1 MEVRMM
7 ENGMEQRESKKPV
20 SLKDKVRQ
28 TKGPMS
34 LKDKML
40 DREEQTKKI
49 AENRE
54 TAAINQMSGTKDG
67 SKHKSKQISA
77 KVYPTTWALF
87 QKINE
92 LRGVSTNSQLNI
104 LISDYVRENLY
115 LMEAME
121 KVHAKY

>member
-1 MEVRMM
+1 M
-7 ENGMEQRESKKPV
+7 ENEVEKTTITKPV

-40 DREEQTKKI
+40 DREEQTRKI
-49 AENRE
+49 TESRT
-54 TAAINQMSGTKDG
+54 TAAINQMTGTKDG

-121 KVHAKY
+121 KVNTKY